1 MAGLGSSKRPA
12 VHVTINGYTY
22 RGTVA
27 SMGGRFMLPV
37 SAENPASAIYKT
49 HGYQKFFIG

>member
-1 MAGLGSSKRPA
+1 VAGLGSSKRPA